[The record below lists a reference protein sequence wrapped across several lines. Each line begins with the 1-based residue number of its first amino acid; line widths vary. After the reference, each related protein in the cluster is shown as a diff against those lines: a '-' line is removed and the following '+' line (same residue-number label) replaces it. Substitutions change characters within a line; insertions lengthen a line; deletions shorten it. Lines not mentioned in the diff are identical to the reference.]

1 MDHHDEL
8 QRQYLEGELT
18 GTDSNA
24 FLAGLPEEERR
35 ELEALRQVMAQLE
48 ALPPVEAPPGMLAR
62 IEAAIAAEPV
72 YTAARPAPQPSKPQL
87 SWTARLTGW
96 LKSPPVW
103 GWMGAG
109 FSAAMALML
118 LVGHLRQPPA
128 IPPLD
133 AMKTTPAQVAA
144 SQPPAV
150 SAAQAE
156 AVTFKLYAPQAQS
169 VAVIGEFNGWGA
181 QPAAVLKRQAN
192 GQWQATVPLPP
203 GQYQYAFLVNGQK
216 VVADPQAMAYVQ
228 DDYGHRNAVLTL
240 L

>member
-18 GTDSNA
+18 GADSSA

-35 ELEALRQVMAQLE
+35 ELETLRQVMAQLE

-62 IEAAIAAEPV
+62 IEAVIAAE
-72 YTAARPAPQPSKPQL
+72 AAAQPAPRPAAPQL
-87 SWTARLTGW
+87 SWAARLKDW

-103 GWMGAG
+103 GWTGAG

-128 IPPLD
+128 TPQLD
-133 AMKTTPAQVAA
+133 ALKATPAQVAA